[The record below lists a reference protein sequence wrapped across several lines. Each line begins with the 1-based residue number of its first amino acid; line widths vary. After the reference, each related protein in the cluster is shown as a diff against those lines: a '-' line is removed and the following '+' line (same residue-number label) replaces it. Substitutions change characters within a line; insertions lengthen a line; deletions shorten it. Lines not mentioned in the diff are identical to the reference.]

1 MRKYYLFGNWKM
13 NKTIKDAVEYAN
25 CVKGKVD
32 GSVEFG
38 IFPPFTAINAFAEA
52 VSGANISVGAQNM
65 YFEEK
70 GAFTGEVSPI
80 MLKELGVKYVLI
92 GHSERRHIFNE
103 DNDLINK
110 KVLSALSHGLVPVL
124 CVGETSEERQN
135 GKTEQ
140 IVKEQLEIGLKG
152 VTTTEVIIAYEPVW
166 AIGTGVNA
174 TVEQASAVHK
184 FIRAE
189 LNKLFGNEAGETVSI
204 LYGGSIKESNF
215 EELAS
220 NNEIDG
226 GLVGGASLECDSF
239 LTLYN
244 ILKKVKL
251 S

>member
-13 NKTIKDAVEYAN
+13 NKTVKEAVEYAK

-32 GSVEFG
+32 SSVEFG
-38 IFPPFTAINAFAEA
+38 VFPPFTAISALSEA
-52 VSGANISVGAQNM
+52 VSGTNIFVGAQNM
-65 YFEEK
+65 YYEEK
-70 GAFTGEVSPI
+70 GAFTGEISPI
-80 MLKELGVKYVLI
+80 MLKELGVKYVLL

-103 DNDLINK
+103 DNTLINE
-110 KVLSALSHGLVPVL
+110 KVLSALSHGLVPIL
-124 CVGETSEERQN
+124 CVGETLEERQT
-135 GKTEQ
+135 GKTEEV
-140 IVKEQLEIGLKG
+140 IKKQLEIGLKG
-152 VTTTEVIIAYEPVW
+152 VQTSNFIIAYEPVW

-189 LNKLFGNEAGETVSI
+189 LNELLHDEIGETISI

-215 EELAS
+215 EELAN

-226 GLVGGASLECDSF
+226 GLVGGASLDCVSF